1 MGEAEGKGAGR
12 GALPESLHPT
22 LAAAGGEGAAAGPAP
37 ALTGG
42 KGAGV
47 PKGAGKGVPP
57 PPQLPGKGTGKGALP
72 APPPTAAKGA
82 GKGRGKGALIPPPP
96 QGLRRTA
103 PLSGTAATPPAE
115 LRAPAGS
122 ACLRTHQALRSAE
135 GTVWE
140 GLDLWGAAGE
150 GVLECAVVDAERL
163 QALWGPLPEPPL
175 PMGGIQARRQRVP
188 EALLRPVEIAVR
200 AQRLDPDLVRRG
212 LMEDSGAL
220 SAEQADVLF
229 RAVVPRVQESE
240 PHLRL
245 IVEQRGAASLSRAEA
260 VLWTLAEL
268 PALEARTRVI
278 REQHFVD
285 DDLQQVQQW
294 VNAAEGVVTM
304 LKESKPLRTVLQTIL
319 AVRNILGQSGH
330 PGYSVA
336 HTFDGLP
343 QERLPRHRPTLVDP
357 VTGEFVPVDLHWFRE
372 HNPSVLTLAAE
383 MLEST
388 HESRCRLR
396 FLRML
401 AVGRC
406 VKEEAACRLVWSFLD
421 DLQESPRDAMQQLA
435 QCSSSLCNRDLV
447 EEMGRRAMQ
456 FRHLATRE
464 LAVLRGHPSM
474 DPTSSFARQLDAI
487 GMRFADVL
495 QAYDDGCHTVADT
508 AVKLCRL
515 GGGPGG
521 LAQRGSPASFDGS
534 AAVLRS
540 LRILGA
546 HLGQEMADACAKRR
560 QHALAVSAR
569 AGGTHSTVKL
579 RRHWAPVDTSGHT
592 VVVTSDPDIVR
603 QLRWRPALELQDGPE
618 GGSPAGQGGPAEAG
632 EGGEEARAR
641 EEREDFVQR
650 VGNLI
655 HGGVEGVYRRDPVTG
670 RWGRRLDGVDGTGGS
685 DILLGGP
692 RPDI

>member
-1 MGEAEGKGAGR
+1 
-12 GALPESLHPT
+12 
-22 LAAAGGEGAAAGPAP
+22 
-37 ALTGG
+37 
-42 KGAGV
+42 
-47 PKGAGKGVPP
+47 
-57 PPQLPGKGTGKGALP
+57 
-72 APPPTAAKGA
+72 
-82 GKGRGKGALIPPPP
+82 
-96 QGLRRTA
+96 
-103 PLSGTAATPPAE
+103 
-115 LRAPAGS
+115 
-122 ACLRTHQALRSAE
+122 
-135 GTVWE
+135 
-140 GLDLWGAAGE
+140 
-150 GVLECAVVDAERL
+150 
-163 QALWGPLPEPPL
+163 
-175 PMGGIQARRQRVP
+175 
-188 EALLRPVEIAVR
+188 
-200 AQRLDPDLVRRG
+200 
-212 LMEDSGAL
+212 
-220 SAEQADVLF
+220 
-229 RAVVPRVQESE
+229 
-240 PHLRL
+240 
-245 IVEQRGAASLSRAEA
+245 
-260 VLWTLAEL
+260 
-268 PALEARTRVI
+268 
-278 REQHFVD
+278 
-285 DDLQQVQQW
+285 
-294 VNAAEGVVTM
+294 M

-330 PGYSVA
+330 SGFSVA